1 MCSKRVPRVRIPISP
16 PDYSRA
22 PEARFIRGFAPIIR
36 GRVAE
41 RLNAAVSKTVLPLI
55 EVTRV
60 QIPPLPPVDAG
71 SLRGAFLILGGM
83 VFCTHGRYIMPLNR

>member
-1 MCSKRVPRVRIPISP
+1 M
-16 PDYSRA
+16 
-22 PEARFIRGFAPIIR
+22 
-36 GRVAE
+36 AE

-71 SLRGAFLILGGM
+71 SLRGAFLIPRGA
-83 VFCTHGRYIMPLNR
+83 VFCSHGSMFFSDESMLERLSRAVALLSCGARFITQFASWCLG

>member
-1 MCSKRVPRVRIPISP
+1 M
-16 PDYSRA
+16 
-22 PEARFIRGFAPIIR
+22 
-36 GRVAE
+36 AE

-71 SLRGAFLILGGM
+71 SLRGAFLIPRDIDVHAWIDVLQ
-83 VFCTHGRYIMPLNR
+83 

>member
-1 MCSKRVPRVRIPISP
+1 M
-16 PDYSRA
+16 
-22 PEARFIRGFAPIIR
+22 
-36 GRVAE
+36 AE

-71 SLRGAFLILGGM
+71 SLRGAFLILGG
-83 VFCTHGRYIMPLNR
+83 HGFLHSWKVHYALKQAEHTCSTACSPMKTYV